1 MITHPTCGINA
12 EPAEQPPNLTGPGVV
27 SFYPYGM
34 TESWLPVVGH
44 ETTYEVS
51 DAGRVRSLPRIV
63 VGRDGKRY
71 PVGGVVRKPAFT
83 SDGYALVTLDGYGK
97 RKTYRAHTLVLS
109 AFVGPRPAGLECRH
123 RNGDPADNRLENIE
137 WATRSVNMLD
147 RVRHGTHPQARR
159 TACPQGH
166 PYSGVNAN
174 GKRICRTCA
183 SKQRQAWLDKR
194 KMVMA

>member
-1 MITHPTCGINA
+1 MTGQYELHA
-12 EPAEQPPNLTGPGVV
+12 AEQPPNLTGPGVV

-44 ETTYEVS
+44 
-51 DAGRVRSLPRIV
+51 
-63 VGRDGKRY
+63 
-71 PVGGVVRKPAFT
+71 
-83 SDGYALVTLDGYGK
+83 
-97 RKTYRAHTLVLS
+97 
-109 AFVGPRPAGLECRH
+109 
-123 RNGDPADNRLENIE
+123 PADNRLENIE